1 MEIGQGSP
9 REAAEIWSQVL
20 VELRLQV
27 SAANYRTWLEKSAG
41 LGYFGRD
48 FLVKVESASV
58 AGYLHSNLRSLLEKT
73 LIGVS
78 QREFTICFLE
88 AGQDTS

>member
-1 MEIGQGSP
+1 
-9 REAAEIWSQVL
+9 
-20 VELRLQV
+20 LRLQV

-41 LGYFGRD
+41 LGYFGKD
-48 FLVKVESASV
+48 FLVSV
-58 AGYLHSNLRSLLEKT
+58 DNSLIAGYLHSNLRSLLEKT

-78 QREFTICFLE
+78 RREFTICFLE